1 MTGTAINAAL
11 LIVVTLI
18 ARSGFPPISASRSN
32 QFRWLL
38 AGLALY
44 SGISALYEA
53 LEAARGSLFRLLAIV
68 FLALLLGNLGGRLMG
83 LQKQLNRLG
92 IQFTKQFPSPR
103 SLQNS
108 AWSWLSLGVVLA
120 LNPMTL
126 PAAIQEGLG
135 GRWQSLVVKS
145 VLDAAT
151 MLSFGRS
158 LTWTGCGLIIG
169 VIGMW
174 QSFWSLSA
182 SLTLGWLKS
191 HGMFDAVLA
200 EAALMVICTV
210 PAIAG
215 IRRASLADL
224 TPALPCAALLAALWP

>member
-1 MTGTAINAAL
+1 M
-11 LIVVTLI
+11 TLI
-18 ARSGFPPISASRSN
+18 AHLGCPPISASQSN
-32 QFRWLL
+32 QLRWLL

-44 SGISALYEA
+44 SGVSTLYGA
-53 LEAARGSLFRLLAIV
+53 LEATRESPFRFLAIV
-68 FLALLLGNLGGRLMG
+68 FLALLLGNLSGRLMG

-92 IQFTKQFPSPR
+92 TQFTKRFPSPR

-108 AWSWLSLGVVLA
+108 ARSWLSLGVVLA

-126 PAAIQEGLG
+126 PAAIQDGLG

-158 LTWTGCGLIIG
+158 LTWTGCGLIIV
-169 VIGMW
+169 VIGVW

-182 SLTLGWLKS
+182 HLTSGWLKS
-191 HGMFDAVLA
+191 YGMFNAVLA
-200 EAALMVICTV
+200 EAALMVICAV

-215 IRRASLADL
+215 IRKASLADL